1 MGEIVSTIAAVVLAL
16 LSFIALSFLL
26 SCIWEHEKRASFF
39 AGLQLLCMIAV
50 LMVLLYLRSTGLFH
64 ASAGAALLVALLGG
78 IAIVFFLLVRRSPA
92 NPKALQ
98 GTRGY
103 IAGRPKRVDE
113 REIVF
118 ARNRSIRPGS
128 PEYEILYKEHPDL
141 EAHDAERRKRGGTL
155 GQLGSIDQPVEGAN
169 VAAAMASLSIPVAL
183 SSPALVSPS
192 PNPFMKG
199 RKIDLKAA
207 QATVKVKGFAR
218 QAGAD
223 LVGVT
228 EINPLWVYSRR
239 GEIFHDNW
247 QDWGKEIPLDHRYA
261 ILFATEMD
269 FRFVGTA
276 PHTPTVIESMRNYA
290 KGAYVATQLAA
301 YITSLGHPATA
312 NHLRHYDAVL
322 VPLAVDA
329 GLGEVGRL
337 GYLMTKR
344 FGPRVRLGA
353 VTTSLPLE
361 PDAPVDLGAEDFCRI
376 CKKCAVCCPSH
387 SIPDGEQTE
396 VNGIQRWKLNA
407 ETCFDYWGKI
417 GTDCNVCMRVCPWS
431 HARTFPHRIIVEL
444 VSRNRWARRIFNRMD
459 DVFYGRKPKPKSPP
473 AWVRLE

>member
-1 MGEIVSTIAAVVLAL
+1 MGEIVSIIAAVLLAL
-16 LSFIALSFLL
+16 LSFIALSFFL

-39 AGLQLLCMIAV
+39 AGLQLSGMLI
-50 LMVLLYLRSTGLFH
+50 LLTAFLYMRNTGLFQT
-64 ASAGAALLVALLGG
+64 ALGGTALVVALAGVS
-78 IAIVFFLLVRRSPA
+78 IVFFFLARRSPA

-103 IAGRPKRVDE
+103 IVGQPKGVDE

-128 PEYEILYKEHPDL
+128 PEYEVFYKEHPDW

-155 GQLGSIDQPVEGAN
+155 GQLGAIDQPVEGAN

-183 SSPALVSPS
+183 SAPGLVNPS
-192 PNPFMKG
+192 PHPFMKG
-199 RKIDLKAA
+199 KKADVTPA

-223 LVGVT
+223 LVGIT

-239 GEIFHDNW
+239 GEIFHENW
-247 QDWGKEIPLDHRYA
+247 EDWGKTILLDHRYA
-261 ILFATEMD
+261 IVFATEMD
-269 FRFVGTA
+269 VRFVGTA
-276 PHTPTVIESMRNYA
+276 PHTPTVVESMRNYA

-301 YITSLGHPATA
+301 YITSLGYPATA

-329 GLGEVGRL
+329 GLGEAGRL

-353 VTTSLPLE
+353 VTTNLPLE
-361 PDAPVDLGAEDFCRI
+361 PDAPVDLGVEDFCRI
-376 CKKCAVCCPSH
+376 CKKCAGCCPSH
-387 SIPDGEQTE
+387 SIPDGEQAA
-396 VNGIQRWKLNA
+396 VNGIQRWKLNG

-431 HARTFPHRIIVEL
+431 HARTFPHRLIVEL
-444 VSRNRWARRIFNRMD
+444 VSRNRWARRVFSRMD
-459 DVFYGRKPKPKSPP
+459 DVFYGRKPKPKAPP
-473 AWVRLE
+473 AWVRLK